1 MASFIAPGHAMA
13 EGYGPLSGSLRS
25 RGTVI
30 TAVLSA
36 LAGLLHMSCRHACS
50 LPALTLSFNI
60 CMLGFLLTL
69 TDNRSDLTE
78 LGWGAW
84 DDEYSPDDGV
94 DPTWIEADLSFFHD
108 ATIRGVGQF
117 MFVGN
122 TVGAW
127 LVVIGIAVTSRRA
140 ACAAVLGSFVACVT
154 CRYLFDLPPSG
165 LVAVHNGLYGY
176 CAAGACVAMGGGV
189 FYQDSVPA
197 LFIGMVGAML
207 AVFIHLAVEAALIND
222 NLSLPA
228 LTIPFVISTWL
239 MMLSRSAWLDPKTED
254 GEDMDDVLFKN
265 KNRKRKRGAEHK
277 KPVADDPNEKWN
289 TRDKSQID
297 RRDNVKAVFGKPFK
311 PLIRKLSDNKLL
323 RTEKMLQ
330 QVFVTH
336 EKKVEQAYSA
346 PEEDGMK
353 RCEVRHNPFS
363 GKVTRQNFNSNDST
377 SSTATIRSLGTERS
391 TPRSRDVRGG
401 GVVASAAAGEELQDF
416 DDEDLNKHEY
426 HKMNKK

>member
-1 MASFIAPGHAMA
+1 VASIVLRGISQVYLCNNPLTGVFICAGLYVTDPQLLVYALVGTVCATLGASLLCLPASTEIVSGLTGYDGALIGCAVASFIAPGHAMA

-265 KNRKRKRGAEHK
+265 KNR
-277 KPVADDPNEKWN
+277 
-289 TRDKSQID
+289 
-297 RRDNVKAVFGKPFK
+297 
-311 PLIRKLSDNKLL
+311 
-323 RTEKMLQ
+323 
-330 QVFVTH
+330 
-336 EKKVEQAYSA
+336 
-346 PEEDGMK
+346 
-353 RCEVRHNPFS
+353 
-363 GKVTRQNFNSNDST
+363 
-377 SSTATIRSLGTERS
+377 
-391 TPRSRDVRGG
+391 
-401 GVVASAAAGEELQDF
+401 
-416 DDEDLNKHEY
+416 
-426 HKMNKK
+426 

>member
-1 MASFIAPGHAMA
+1 MA

-36 LAGLLHMSCRHACS
+36 LAGLLHMSSRHS
-50 LPALTLSFNI
+50 SDLPALTLSFNI

-297 RRDNVKAVFGKPFK
+297 RRDSVTAVFTKPFK

-323 RTEKMLQ
+323 RTEK
-330 QVFVTH
+330 VFVTH

-346 PEEDGMK
+346 PEEDEMK
-353 RCEVRHNPFS
+353 RCELKRNPVS
-363 GKVTRQNFNSNDST
+363 GEGARKNISSISST

-391 TPRSRDVRGG
+391 TPRSRDMRKI
-401 GVVASAAAGEELQDF
+401 VAKTTAGEELQDF
-416 DDEDLNKHEY
+416 DDEDLN
-426 HKMNKK
+426 